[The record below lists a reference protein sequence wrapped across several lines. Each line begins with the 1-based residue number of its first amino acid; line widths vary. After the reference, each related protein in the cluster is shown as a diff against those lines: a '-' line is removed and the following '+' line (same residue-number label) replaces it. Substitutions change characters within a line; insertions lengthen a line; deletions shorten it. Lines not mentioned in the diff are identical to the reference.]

1 MPPFS
6 LREGKDGM
14 RGVSIAIAL
23 LLSLSL
29 SLSLSRSFMVASS
42 SSFPSLD
49 HHRPSIHTHL
59 ASSRLTR
66 LAAHLDS
73 ALHLGAYPRSIPYG
87 YLPLVATQG
96 SRPTKIGYLALPSS
110 RSLARGCGCG
120 AGGSAIPQSPARRVG
135 WSQQSGARESRN
147 TCQAKL
153 ETSTLAVAGCLSA
166 NHSRRGPC
174 FAAHHHGAS
183 TAPWT
188 L

>member
-29 SLSLSRSFMVASS
+29 SLSLSVSLSRSFMVASS
-42 SSFPSLD
+42 SSFPPLD

-73 ALHLGAYPRSIPYG
+73 ALHLGPYPRSIPYG

-96 SRPTKIGYLALPSS
+96 PRPTKIGYLALPSS
-110 RSLARGCGCG
+110 RSLAD
-120 AGGSAIPQSPARRVG
+120 ADAAQVVVQSLRVPPAV
-135 WSQQSGARESRN
+135 
-147 TCQAKL
+147 L
-153 ETSTLAVAGCLSA
+153 V
-166 NHSRRGPC
+166 
-174 FAAHHHGAS
+174 GAS
-183 TAPWT
+183 RVVPERAETPAWPNSKHRPSPS
-188 L
+188 LVV